1 MNPTEGDLMRRCLI
15 NLTRFGDL
23 LQTQPVIHAFQR
35 QGDDVSLICLENF
48 APVAELLDGVKQVL
62 PLPGGKVLAGLARD
76 WRLCA
81 DDLAAWVREARTHL
95 RPDEVLNLTPS
106 TSSRLLGRLMA
117 VPAERDTVPVAILSG
132 FGMDAH
138 GFGRNSSPWGSYVQ
152 AVTARRGCSPFNLAD
167 GFFRM
172 AGCSGIPDST
182 LRAPAIHDIVHAHEL
197 LQDAS
202 ECVAPVGENRGYA
215 AFQIGASAD
224 ARRWPVEH
232 FAALGRILWEEARIL
247 PLLLGSA
254 GETELAQR
262 CLSLGCPGLDLSGR
276 TSLPILAATL
286 RQCRLIV
293 TNDTGTMHLAAGLNV
308 PILAVFLA
316 TAQPWDTG
324 PYRED
329 SCCLE
334 PRLDCHPCPFNTPC
348 PHNHA
353 CRHAVSPEAVAEL
366 ALSHLR
372 DGKWKAGPRVRNEA
386 RVWLS
391 KRDEAGFMT
400 LRSLSGDDN
409 DERSVW
415 LHAQRA
421 FYRHFLD
428 AWTHKNE
435 NANHGEN
442 FSASA
447 FANLSA
453 FSLESARRQRIL
465 STAEKTSGMLL
476 LALEQGRLLGLR
488 NTEKNRNAFL
498 ATCSR
503 LAGIFADSPDFVPL
517 SLLWRTA
524 MQEHGDDLP
533 AVFHFFELLRQELSA
548 LSS

>member
-1 MNPTEGDLMRRCLI
+1 MRRCLI

-23 LQTQPVIHAFQR
+23 LQTQPVIHAFHK
-35 QGDDVSLICLENF
+35 QGDNVSLICLENF
-48 APVAELLDGVKQVL
+48 APAAELLEGVDQVL
-62 PLPGGKVLAGLARD
+62 PLPGGSILARLMRD

-81 DDLAAWVREARTHL
+81 DDLAAWIREARTQL
-95 RPDEVLNLTPS
+95 CPDEVFNLTP
-106 TSSRLLGRLMA
+106 TAGARLLGRLMTLPTEQSGA
-117 VPAERDTVPVAILSG
+117 PAAILNG

-152 AVTARRGCSPFNLAD
+152 AVTARRGCSPFNLTD

-172 AGCSGIPDST
+172 AGCSGLADNT
-182 LRAPAIHDIVHAHEL
+182 LRSPATHDIDRAHKL
-197 LQDAS
+197 LEEAS
-202 ECVAPVGENRGYA
+202 ECFAPAGENRGYV
-215 AFQIGASAD
+215 AFQLGASAD

-232 FAALGRILWEEARIL
+232 FAALGRILWKEARLL
-247 PLLLGSA
+247 PLLMGSA
-254 GETELAQR
+254 QETELAQR
-262 CLSLGCPGLDLSGR
+262 CLRLGCPGLDLSGR
-276 TSLPILAATL
+276 TSLPVLAAAL
-286 RQCRLIV
+286 RQCRLLV

-324 PYRED
+324 PYQEN
-329 SCCLE
+329 SCNLE
-334 PRLDCHPCPFNTPC
+334 PRLDCHPCSFNTPC

-353 CRHAVSPEAVAEL
+353 CRHAISPEAVAEL
-366 ALSHLR
+366 ALSRL
-372 DGKWKAGPRVRNEA
+372 GEGTWKAGPRVSHEA

-391 KRDEAGFMT
+391 KRDEAGFMN
-400 LRSLSGDDN
+400 LRSLSGDD
-409 DERSVW
+409 DSERGLW
-415 LHAQRA
+415 LHTQQV

-428 AWTHKNE
+428 AWTRENE
-435 NANHGEN
+435 HTANKEN

-453 FSLESARRQRIL
+453 FPLESARGQRIL
-465 STAEKTSGMLL
+465 SIAEKTSGMLH

-498 ATCSR
+498 VTCSR
-503 LAGIFADSPDFVPL
+503 VAGIFADSPDFVPL

-533 AVFHFFELLRQELSA
+533 AIFRFFELLRQELSA
-548 LSS
+548 LVR